1 MTRSRLPNRRSPVL
15 AWIIGFIVFLLL
27 AWGITVLL
35 DGEQL
40 EEDPIPLPQ
49 SQVEQRR
56 GTYHG

>member
-1 MTRSRLPNRRSPVL
+1 MPRSRLPNRRSPVL

-27 AWGITVLL
+27 AWGITELL

-40 EEDPIPLPQ
+40 EEDPIPIPV
-49 SQVEQRR
+49 SQAEQRR